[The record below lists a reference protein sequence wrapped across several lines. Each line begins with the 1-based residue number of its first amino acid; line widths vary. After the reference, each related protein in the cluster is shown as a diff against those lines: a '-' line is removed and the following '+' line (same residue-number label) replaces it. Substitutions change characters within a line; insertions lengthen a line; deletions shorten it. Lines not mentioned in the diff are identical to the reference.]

1 MPEPAGLSPAAP
13 SPDPAAVA
21 GFVAARERVERAIA
35 QACARSGRD
44 PAAVT
49 LVAVGKT
56 VDPARLRAALAAGLT
71 VIGENRVQ
79 EAQEKAPAV
88 PGAHWHLVGP
98 LQANKA
104 RRAVAIFDV
113 IESVDSVALAVRLDR
128 ISGELRPGRPLPIL
142 VQVNV
147 DADPAKAGFTPD
159 DLAAALPVLRRLA
172 NLELGGL
179 MTVGRVVARA
189 EEARSTFRALRMLS
203 ERLRGPAPDVADRGE
218 PAAALP
224 RGLGPA
230 LSMGMS
236 GDYPV
241 AVEEGATLVR
251 VGRAIFGER
260 AGAAPEGS
268 EAGLAAGGAEAG
280 PAPGPARPVVTRRA

>member
-1 MPEPAGLSPAAP
+1 MPEPSGFSPAAP

-21 GFVAARERVERAIA
+21 GFVAARERVQRAIA
-35 QACARSGRD
+35 RACARSGRD
-44 PAAVT
+44 PATVT

-56 VDPARLRAALAAGLT
+56 VDAARLRAAVAAGLT

-79 EAQEKAPAV
+79 EAQAKAPAV
-88 PGAHWHLVGP
+88 PGARWHLVGP
-98 LQANKA
+98 LQGNKA
-104 RRAVAIFDV
+104 RRAVVIFDV

-142 VQVNV
+142 LQVNV

-159 DLAAALPVLRRLA
+159 DLADALPVLGRLA

-179 MTVGRVVARA
+179 MTVGRVVAGA
-189 EEARSTFRALRMLS
+189 EEARSTFRALRVLS
-203 ERLRGPAPDVADRGE
+203 ERLRGAAPDVADPGE
-218 PAAALP
+218 PAAALS

-260 AGAAPEGS
+260 PGAAP
-268 EAGLAAGGAEAG
+268 GGAEAWL
-280 PAPGPARPVVTRRA
+280 APDPPRPVVTERA